1 MYQEDFLEKL
11 SRFFMRLAKFFVKLA
26 IFCVVIY
33 VIGIQLFNLGHRLF
47 YERAIDEENGKE
59 IVFEILKTDDVDTI
73 AKNLENVGLIDDTL
87 AFKFR
92 SKIYK
97 TNFTPNSYTL
107 KTSMTIKNMLDIFDH
122 PSEDV
127 IVKKSDDKEYAV
139 GAEGDEE
146 EILES
151 SENK

>member
-11 SRFFMRLAKFFVKLA
+11 SRFFMRLAKFFAKLA
-26 IFCVVIY
+26 IFCVIIY
-33 VIGIQLFNLGHRLF
+33 VIGMQLFNLGHRLF

-59 IVFEILKTDDVDTI
+59 VVFEILKTDDVDTI
-73 AKNLENVGLIDDTL
+73 AKNLEESGLIDDTL

-92 SKIYK
+92 AKIYK

-107 KTSMTIKNMLDIFDH
+107 KTNMTIKNMLDIFDH
-122 PSEDV
+122 PSADV
-127 IVKKSDDKEYAV
+127 VVKKTDEKEYAV

-146 EILES
+146 EIIEN
-151 SENK
+151 SEN